1 MTDILIAEDDA
12 NIREWVAVALEHS
25 TCRVRAVADGAA
37 ALKAW
42 AEKRP
47 SLIILDV
54 MMPKVSGWDVVS
66 EIRKTDKLVPV
77 LMLSARSAE
86 ADKVT
91 GLELG
96 ADDYLTKP
104 FGVAELRARV
114 AALLRR
120 ASAASLARPGGDVFT
135 IGGLTV
141 DAASSALVTADGERT
156 ELTPLELGILRFLN
170 AHRGEVVSRENLLAG
185 LWGVA
190 YTGTTRTIDT
200 RIGRLRQK
208 MGEAGALI
216 ETVYAAGYR
225 LRTS

>member
-120 ASAASLARPGGDVFT
+120 ASAASLAKPGGDEFK
-135 IGGLTV
+135 IASLTV
-141 DAASSALVTADGERT
+141 EAASSALVAANGERT

-208 MGEAGALI
+208 MGAAGALI